1 MPAPRRRPAQRKSSA
16 RRVRIKRS
24 RLDPVAHPPAAESL
38 ADPNGAP
45 AVPTPSPRANS
56 TGAKRKRHD
65 QVSAPRDFLTIQE
78 VADRME
84 ISAKTVQRLIDS
96 KDPAQRIS
104 AVRVG
109 GQVRIPIGEYHRYA
123 ASRPAARP

>member
-1 MPAPRRRPAQRKSSA
+1 MAQPPASEDLSGPDEASAIPAPAAGTSAVGATSRRRRRTPA
-16 RRVRIKRS
+16 
-24 RLDPVAHPPAAESL
+24 
-38 ADPNGAP
+38 
-45 AVPTPSPRANS
+45 SP
-56 TGAKRKRHD
+56 
-65 QVSAPRDFLTIQE
+65 DFLTIQE

-96 KDPAQRIS
+96 TDPANRIG

-109 GQVRIPIGEYHRYA
+109 GQIRIPIGEYHRYA